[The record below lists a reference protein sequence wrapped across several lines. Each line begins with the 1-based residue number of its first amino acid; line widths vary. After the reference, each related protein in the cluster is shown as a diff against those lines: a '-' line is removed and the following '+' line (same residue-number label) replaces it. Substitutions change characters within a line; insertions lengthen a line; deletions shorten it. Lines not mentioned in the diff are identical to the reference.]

1 MTAGVFVTG
10 TDTGCG
16 KTEITLGLMHGLQ
29 QQGLRV
35 QGMKPIAAGA
45 EQTRQ
50 GLRNED
56 ALRVQRHCSLQ
67 VPYETVNPFV
77 YAPPIAPHL
86 AAAEANL
93 PIRIER
99 IHAAFEGLAG
109 TADRV
114 IVEGAGGWRVP
125 MGPESTLSDLARLLE
140 LPVVLVVGMR
150 LGCINHAVLTAEAI
164 QSDGL
169 RLQGWVANQ
178 IVPEMRAREANL
190 KTLRHWLPAP
200 CLGEVPYLERPTPER
215 VAECL
220 RLAD

>member
-1 MTAGVFVTG
+1 
-10 TDTGCG
+10 
-16 KTEITLGLMHGLQ
+16 
-29 QQGLRV
+29 
-35 QGMKPIAAGA
+35 
-45 EQTRQ
+45 
-50 GLRNED
+50 
-56 ALRVQRHCSLQ
+56 
-67 VPYETVNPFV
+67 VNPFV